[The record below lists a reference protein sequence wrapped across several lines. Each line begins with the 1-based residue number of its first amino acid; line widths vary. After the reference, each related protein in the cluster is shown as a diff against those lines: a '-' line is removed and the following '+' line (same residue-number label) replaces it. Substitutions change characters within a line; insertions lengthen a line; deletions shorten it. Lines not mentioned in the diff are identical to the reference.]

1 MVGINKPC
9 CNRFKQTSLV
19 SRGPTTKEY
28 SLQTLIMSLIPI
40 NPFTQY
46 QFMKRLKHYK
56 ANDYIRQ
63 KGPLFD
69 LGGSYTNTQRCS
81 EERELNGALSS

>member
-19 SRGPTTKEY
+19 SHGPTTKKY
-28 SLQTLIMSLIPI
+28 SLQTLILSLILI

-46 QFMKRLKHYK
+46 QFIKQLKQYK

-63 KGPLFD
+63 KGPLFES
-69 LGGSYTNTQRCS
+69 GGSK
-81 EERELNGALSS
+81 